1 MDTYLSQTRKSV
13 ECISDYETIHAV
25 LGNAAADLDSVIS
38 SLVQAFYLYQIN
50 SSPKTL
56 IVPVL
61 NIPRSDYYLKT
72 ETIHILK
79 QHRITAELL
88 TFRDD
93 LNLLELHNLK
103 KLKLTLV
110 DQNVLPNKDLPLE
123 ECVVRVID
131 HRSRERPESSF
142 CNVTVEPVGSCC
154 TLIADEI
161 FKGSYSNQID
171 VTVATLLF
179 TTILLD
185 TVNMSKD
192 AGRGTAKDE
201 EMLQRLEVVIPNACR
216 EKTFKEIQDVKYDL
230 SNFTTLDILQKDLK
244 VISGNGT
251 SIAMCS
257 ITMKIQDFIKR
268 EALENSLN
276 KFAELQATKAV
287 VLMGVIVINGKTL
300 RDLGIFS
307 LSKNF
312 QDKIIESLKTCDTP
326 DLNLEVIPHDSKNL
340 VVFSQG
346 NNKANRKMVLPILK
360 SLLTSEDFSSFF
372 SRTKEN
378 L

>member
-13 ECISDYETIHAV
+13 DCLSDYETIHAV
-25 LGNAAADLDSVIS
+25 LANESADLDSVIS
-38 SLVQAFYLYQIN
+38 SLVQAFYLHRITN
-50 SSPKTL
+50 SPKTL

-61 NIPRSDYYLKT
+61 NIPRSDFHLKT
-72 ETIHILK
+72 EAIHILK
-79 QHRITAELL
+79 PHGITAELL

-93 LNLLELHNLK
+93 LDLLELRNLK

-123 ECVVRVID
+123 DCVVRVID
-131 HRSRERPESSF
+131 HRPRERPESSF

-171 VTVATLLF
+171 VTVATLLYS
-179 TTILLD
+179 TILVD
-185 TVNMSKD
+185 TINMSKE

-201 EMLQRLEVVIPNACR
+201 EMLQRLEVMIPNSCR

-230 SNFTTLDILQKDLK
+230 SNLTTLEILQKDLK

-251 SIAMCS
+251 NIAMSS

-268 EALENSLN
+268 EDLENSLN
-276 KFAELQATKAV
+276 KFAELQATKAIV
-287 VLMGVIVINGKTL
+287 IMGVIVINGKTL
-300 RDLGIFS
+300 RELGIFS
-307 LSKNF
+307 LSKKF
-312 QDKIIESLKTCDTP
+312 QEKIIETLTTTKTPYLALDMIP
-326 DLNLEVIPHDSKNL
+326 YASRNLAI
-340 VVFSQG
+340 FSQG
-346 NNKANRKMVLPILK
+346 NNQANRKMVLPILK
-360 SLLTSEDFSSFF
+360 SLLASEDFSSIF
-372 SRTKEN
+372 
-378 L
+378 